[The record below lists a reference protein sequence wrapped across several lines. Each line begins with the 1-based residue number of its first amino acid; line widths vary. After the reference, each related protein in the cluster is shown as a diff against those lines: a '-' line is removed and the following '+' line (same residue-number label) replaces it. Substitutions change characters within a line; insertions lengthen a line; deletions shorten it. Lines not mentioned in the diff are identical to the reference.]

1 MRACVITDGRAPDI
15 ASLYDA
21 DGCSGSASSLEPY
34 LHSPAHVTW
43 SLAADWLSGDVG
55 GAWPDTWRIPAQLA
69 VGEDV
74 SFCWRGCGIH
84 TRRYSSVLHP
94 TGVESPDLD
103 DRK

>member
-1 MRACVITDGRAPDI
+1 MFVRWKRSDLVLRACVITDGRAPDI

-74 SFCWRGCGIH
+74 SFSLAWLRH
-84 TRRYSSVLHP
+84 THAAI
-94 TGVESPDLD
+94 
-103 DRK
+103 